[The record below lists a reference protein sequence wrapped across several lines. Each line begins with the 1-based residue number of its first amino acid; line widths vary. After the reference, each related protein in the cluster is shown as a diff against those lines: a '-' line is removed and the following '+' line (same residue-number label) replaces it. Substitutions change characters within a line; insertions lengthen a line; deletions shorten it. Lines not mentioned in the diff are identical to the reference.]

1 MWSYPNFI
9 DFVFSISTFNIGS
22 VGNGVS
28 YFFFMKL
35 SQSPYPGHKFNMLAQ
50 IDLNCCFVFLWIFLL
65 HPSTLGWL

>member
-1 MWSYPNFI
+1 MEFHI
-9 DFVFSISTFNIGS
+9 
-22 VGNGVS
+22 
-28 YFFFMKL
+28 FFFMKL